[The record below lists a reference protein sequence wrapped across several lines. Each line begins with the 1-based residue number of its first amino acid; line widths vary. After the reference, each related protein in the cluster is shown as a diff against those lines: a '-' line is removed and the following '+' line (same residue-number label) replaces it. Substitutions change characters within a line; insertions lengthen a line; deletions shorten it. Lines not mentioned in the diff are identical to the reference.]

1 MAENNKSLG
10 RLELHGI
17 PPAPRGV
24 PSIEVT
30 FSIDADGIMKTT
42 VKDDG
47 TGRSAD
53 LRIMP
58 TSGLSHDEIQQMID
72 AREQYHGDDSKRK
85 EVALAKNEL
94 DGLIYNTSRNF
105 EDFADLLTPEDED
118 LLQQALDDAEDAME
132 TEDLVAIQDA
142 HDALSEAAQKLGE
155 AIYKQGQG
163 GTPPPSAAPTASIV
177 RSKNQTSLTKTPL
190 TIDQVDSSDLYVGL
204 GVPRGL
210 RKMKSGKPS
219 KPLPDDTRSES
230 RRPAHTRKFQRVTQ
244 AYEYLAT
251 QKTTLY
257 DRLGPL
263 YNIDKAPPTPDE
275 LGRFV
280 TDTIGGIFKVI
291 LDRTGHIET
300 TLNFLYQKF

>member
-1 MAENNKSLG
+1 MTRMPRVREKVAEIFGQKPHDGINPDEVVAVGAAIQASVLNNEISDVLLMDVTPLTMGIEIAGGLMEPIIERNTTIPCRKSKTFTTAMDNQDMVRVHILQGERDMAENNKSLG

-58 TSGLSHDEIQQMID
+58 TSGLSQDEIQQMID
-72 AREQYHGDDSKRK
+72 AREQYHGDDSQRK

-105 EDFADLLTPEDED
+105 EDFADLLTPDDED

-163 GTPPPSAAPTASIV
+163 GSQPASSAPTPSM
-177 RSKNQTSLTKTPL
+177 Q
-190 TIDQVDSSDLYVGL
+190 SDVEEADFLDENTF
-204 GVPRGL
+204 
-210 RKMKSGKPS
+210 
-219 KPLPDDTRSES
+219 DD
-230 RRPAHTRKFQRVTQ
+230 
-244 AYEYLAT
+244 
-251 QKTTLY
+251 
-257 DRLGPL
+257 
-263 YNIDKAPPTPDE
+263 
-275 LGRFV
+275 
-280 TDTIGGIFKVI
+280 
-291 LDRTGHIET
+291 
-300 TLNFLYQKF
+300 

>member
-1 MAENNKSLG
+1 MDVTPLTMGIEISGGLMEPIIDRNTTIPCRKSKTFTTAMDNQDMVRVHILQGERDMAENNKSLG

-163 GTPPPSAAPTASIV
+163 GTPPPNAGAAPTPSMSSEIEEPDF
-177 RSKNQTSLTKTPL
+177 LDETPL
-190 TIDQVDSSDLYVGL
+190 TIDQSGL
-204 GVPRGL
+204 L
-210 RKMKSGKPS
+210 
-219 KPLPDDTRSES
+219 
-230 RRPAHTRKFQRVTQ
+230 
-244 AYEYLAT
+244 
-251 QKTTLY
+251 
-257 DRLGPL
+257 
-263 YNIDKAPPTPDE
+263 
-275 LGRFV
+275 
-280 TDTIGGIFKVI
+280 
-291 LDRTGHIET
+291 
-300 TLNFLYQKF
+300 